1 MFIVPVSNFVYCSVV
16 SDDDNR
22 TTSRSDLD
30 NNSIL
35 PDEDITYR
43 SYYYYYYYCVVLPQ
57 GLVSDPPSNYITI
70 ICPPECS
77 STNEMK

>member
-43 SYYYYYYYCVVLPQ
+43 SYYYYYYCVVLPK
-57 GLVSDPPSNYITI
+57 GLVSGRESLPIILLLFVLPSAVLQ
-70 ICPPECS
+70 
-77 STNEMK
+77 MK